1 MDQDI
6 PYHVEDVSAK
16 LSNKTYSI
24 VNSDATVI
32 SLAAGL

>member
-24 VNSDATVI
+24 VSSDATVI